1 MLISRLANKVNQAEL
16 FGTNFKLLFSTKLVM
31 KLRIYLPVSFSH
43 RRQCQVE
50 QDDVQQVGQIKVDS
64 LQTFS
69 PLEKQHEDS
78 FEVNVN
84 I

>member
-1 MLISRLANKVNQAEL
+1 
-16 FGTNFKLLFSTKLVM
+16 M
-31 KLRIYLPVSFSH
+31 KLRIYGYGIYLPVSFSH

-50 QDDVQQVGQIKVDS
+50 QDDVHQVGQIKVDS

-69 PLEKQHEDS
+69 PLEKQNEDS